1 MLGSPEYMEGFERSE
16 KVLPV
21 RIVSEANLNKTNVKA
36 KLNLIVVIRVSTERR
51 DQKPYVGIFYLL
63 KMETIRVLS

>member
-36 KLNLIVVIRVSTERR
+36 KLNLTAYRCKTLNSIIRRAVIV
-51 DQKPYVGIFYLL
+51 KF
-63 KMETIRVLS
+63 